1 MEKTVVELFAGVGGF
16 RVGLN
21 NIEGFDE
28 NGKAIENRDWKFVW
42 ANQWE
47 PSTKTQPAYECYKSR
62 FGDEC
67 VNQNIQEVDKTT
79 IPNHTLL
86 VGGFPCQDLLSCKI
100 TCWRKRHSW

>member
-47 PSTKTQPAYECYKSR
+47 PSTKHQPK
-62 FGDEC
+62 
-67 VNQNIQEVDKTT
+67 
-79 IPNHTLL
+79 
-86 VGGFPCQDLLSCKI
+86 
-100 TCWRKRHSW
+100 